1 MFLNGGMD
9 GNIIVTIQYMSKL
22 ISYKWHLIK
31 MTLKQK
37 TKQKTKKKKQRKKG
51 MKLLIF
57 KTQIII
63 LKRPTILPQTYD
75 TCRNTIITLN
85 AIGDAL

>member
-1 MFLNGGMD
+1 MD

-37 TKQKTKKKKQRKKG
+37 TKQNKKNKERKE
-51 MKLLIF
+51 
-57 KTQIII
+57 
-63 LKRPTILPQTYD
+63 
-75 TCRNTIITLN
+75 
-85 AIGDAL
+85 